1 MKEYV
6 NYHCHSD
13 KSNFAITD
21 SPVRPI
27 DYINRIKEL
36 GHKCYVST
44 EHGLSY
50 GWVEKYLLCEK
61 HNIKFVYGVEG
72 YIEHDNKTYHI
83 MLIAKSFDGMKSI
96 NRALNDAVKNN
107 YKNNRPKLT
116 IDIIKENIISN
127 EVICTTACV
136 FGILKDETLFLFK
149 ELYNIFKDNFYLEV
163 LAHNTPMQIE
173 FNKKAKMLSSKYGIK
188 LIGATDSHVI
198 YPEQET
204 ERDDLILAKRGNI
217 YDDGDETG
225 WYLDYPD
232 YDILVKRFM
241 QQGIWTKEE
250 VEDLLDITNMI
261 NSFGDI
267 KLNKDFKIPTIYPN
281 LTRKERCEKFIA
293 LINEKWAEYSKNIPK
308 EKHDHYLSEIKSE
321 MIEWFKCSME
331 DYALTTYA
339 ILNKAREMG
348 GVITTTGRGCFVG
361 DTNVWT
367 TNGYKKIEDV
377 QIGDIIINRIG
388 QFDEVVNTLRYDIKE
403 DLIKIKSVGNK
414 DICLT
419 KDHKVY
425 VYNSLSGEFKYKK
438 AQDIKPKTDYLT
450 TPFNINSENNVVNK
464 YDLCDYNDFYFDSDY
479 IYDKVKG
486 SHFLEENKLSP
497 SYMAKKH
504 IVGTTINWKYRNNK
518 LDKNNDMYKK
528 IFNYTN
534 MKPDKYNFYVEKI
547 LNTNKIKRYIDNDSN
562 LMFVVG
568 FILGD
573 GHINKKS
580 KNVIYLYLENDGKKD
595 VVAKERICNFLD
607 KYNIPYTISKVKNKN
622 MNIMY
627 IRSRAFY
634 NFILKEYEIYDK
646 NKTKYLNICKIISNN
661 NKSNLQGL
669 FDGLIHS
676 DGSFDK
682 ANDCITTRYAF
693 DNTSNN
699 LVALFNLLVYITQN
713 TISSR
718 VIDNRSKHTSIKTR
732 TCRKDYYVKDGYIL
746 SKIRCL
752 ENIINYQGFV
762 YDLTIKND
770 PSFMVEN
777 VIVHNSCSSFL
788 TNMLLGFTT
797 VDRLKTKVPILQQR
811 FMTAD
816 KIIKSHSTPDID
828 NNVADVEIFYK
839 AQKEILGED
848 TNYPLIAFGTLQE
861 KSAFKMLCKAKGNIP
876 IDLQNEMT
884 DRINKYSKDKLYAD
898 DEDKDSIR
906 LEDYLDNDELL
917 ELYRQGEKYFGIT
930 TDTKRHASAF
940 CISNDNIA
948 ELFGLCR
955 TPSKDIVLNLEGKY
969 MDELGYVKLDWLIVQ
984 VVEIIDLVYKKIG
997 IQTPSAEE
1005 LYNMVKNDEATWNIY
1020 KNGITCCVNQVE
1032 GSKTKV
1038 KAMKY
1043 QPKTLEE
1050 LSALV
1055 AAIRPGFQSYYKRFE
1070 NREHFEFGL
1079 KTLDKLL
1086 QGEFLDSSW
1095 ILYQESIMLLV
1106 QWLGFEKKDS
1116 ADLMKA
1122 ISKKKE
1128 EKIKM
1133 ISGRFHEECIKEF
1146 INNGFDEKTAK
1157 EKTESIWK
1165 VVLDASKYSFNA
1177 SHSYCMALDSL
1188 YIAYAKAHYPEQTY
1202 IALIEYFSRKKK
1214 PDKVYK
1220 LRLEAEQFFGINIEP
1235 YKFRQ
1240 DNRSVH
1246 IENRKVYQSLSSIKS
1261 INNEVGDIIYQLK
1274 DFKGSYLELYH
1285 KMLELGMSKDQR
1297 EALIKIGYFDE
1308 FGSIGYLLWFEDNY
1322 IEYSTP
1328 RMDSIKKYYIKNQ
1341 NNISLSYE
1349 DFILGLKNISVKCT
1363 EKTIKFEDSLD
1374 FFKFVLQNS
1383 KIDDIILLEKIYN
1396 QIYYL
1401 GTLPSNT
1408 TTCIVGKVIDIRNT
1422 GSILLVNAQTGE
1434 ETWYGAKGC
1443 INDLKKNNIIYIPQV
1458 TTNEYKIKLPDGT
1471 YENRTSYKISSVINL
1486 TKMFNKKKGE

>member
-36 GHKCYVST
+36 GHKSYVST

-72 YIEHDNKTYHI
+72 YIEYENKTYHI
-83 MLIAKSFDGMKSI
+83 MFVAKSFDGMKSI

-116 IDIIKENIISN
+116 IDMIKNNIIAN

-136 FGILKDETLFLFK
+136 FGILKDETLSLFK

-173 FNKKAKMLSSKYGIK
+173 FNKKAKILSSKYGIK

-198 YPEQET
+198 YPEQEI

-232 YDILVKRFM
+232 YDTLVERFM

-250 VEDLLDITNMI
+250 VENLLDITNMI
-261 NSFGDI
+261 NNFGEI

-281 LTRKERCEKFIA
+281 LTRKERCEKFIS
-293 LINEKWAEYSKNIPK
+293 LINGRWAEYSKKIPK
-308 EKHDHYLSEIKSE
+308 EEHEHYLSEIKSE
-321 MIEWFKCSME
+321 MVEWFRCSME
-331 DYALTTYA
+331 DYALTTNA
-339 ILNKAREMG
+339 ILNRAREMG
-348 GVITTTGRGCFVG
+348 GVITTTGRG
-361 DTNVWT
+361 
-367 TNGYKKIEDV
+367 
-377 QIGDIIINRIG
+377 
-388 QFDEVVNTLRYDIKE
+388 
-403 DLIKIKSVGNK
+403 
-414 DICLT
+414 
-419 KDHKVY
+419 
-425 VYNSLSGEFKYKK
+425 
-438 AQDIKPKTDYLT
+438 
-450 TPFNINSENNVVNK
+450 
-464 YDLCDYNDFYFDSDY
+464 
-479 IYDKVKG
+479 
-486 SHFLEENKLSP
+486 
-497 SYMAKKH
+497 
-504 IVGTTINWKYRNNK
+504 
-518 LDKNNDMYKK
+518 
-528 IFNYTN
+528 
-534 MKPDKYNFYVEKI
+534 
-547 LNTNKIKRYIDNDSN
+547 
-562 LMFVVG
+562 
-568 FILGD
+568 
-573 GHINKKS
+573 
-580 KNVIYLYLENDGKKD
+580 
-595 VVAKERICNFLD
+595 
-607 KYNIPYTISKVKNKN
+607 
-622 MNIMY
+622 
-627 IRSRAFY
+627 
-634 NFILKEYEIYDK
+634 
-646 NKTKYLNICKIISNN
+646 
-661 NKSNLQGL
+661 
-669 FDGLIHS
+669 
-676 DGSFDK
+676 
-682 ANDCITTRYAF
+682 
-693 DNTSNN
+693 
-699 LVALFNLLVYITQN
+699 
-713 TISSR
+713 
-718 VIDNRSKHTSIKTR
+718 
-732 TCRKDYYVKDGYIL
+732 
-746 SKIRCL
+746 
-752 ENIINYQGFV
+752 
-762 YDLTIKND
+762 
-770 PSFMVEN
+770 
-777 VIVHNSCSSFL
+777 SCSSFL

-797 VDRLKTKVPILQQR
+797 VDRIKSKVPILQQR

-828 NNVADVEIFYK
+828 NNVADVDIFYK
-839 AQKEILGED
+839 AQKELLGED

-876 IDLQNEMT
+876 IELQNEMT

-898 DEDKDSIR
+898 DEDKDNIR

-917 ELYRQGEKYFGIT
+917 DLYKQGEKYFGIT

-984 VVEIIDLVYKKIG
+984 VVDIIDLVYKKIG
-997 IQTPSAEE
+997 IPTPSAEE
-1005 LYNMVKNDEATWNIY
+1005 LYNMVKNDEATWDIY

-1043 QPKTLEE
+1043 QPKTVEE

-1079 KTLDKLL
+1079 KALDKLL

-1146 INNGFDEKTAK
+1146 VNNGFDEKTAK

-1165 VVLDASKYSFNA
+1165 VILDASRYSFNA

-1246 IENRKVYQSLSSIKS
+1246 IENKKVYQSLSSIKS
-1261 INNEVGDIIYQLK
+1261 INNEVGNIIYQLK

-1322 IEYSTP
+1322 IEYSAP

-1363 EKTIKFEDSLD
+1363 EKTIKFENNLD

-1401 GTLPSNT
+1401 ETLPSNT
-1408 TTCIVGKVIDIRNT
+1408 TTCVVGKVIDVRNT

-1434 ETWYGAKGC
+1434 ETWYGARDC

-1458 TTNEYKIKLPDGT
+1458 ITNEYKKRLPDGT

>member
-36 GHKCYVST
+36 GHKSYVST

-72 YIEHDNKTYHI
+72 YIEHENKTYHT
-83 MLIAKSFDGMKSI
+83 MFVAKSFDGMKSI
-96 NRALNDAVKNN
+96 NRALNDAIKNN

-116 IDIIKENIISN
+116 IDMIKEHMITN

-136 FGILKDETLFLFK
+136 FGVLKDETLVLFK

-173 FNKKAKMLSSKYGIK
+173 FNNRAKELSKQYGIK

-198 YPEQET
+198 YSEQEI
-204 ERDDLILAKRGNI
+204 ERNDLILAKRGNI

-232 YDILVKRFM
+232 YDTLVQRFM
-241 QQGIWTKEE
+241 QQGIWSKDE
-250 VEDLLDITNMI
+250 VESLLDTTNMI
-261 NSFGDI
+261 NNFGEI

-281 LTRKERCEKFIA
+281 LTRKERCVKFIS
-293 LINEKWAEYSKNIPK
+293 LINDRWEEYSKKIPK
-308 EKHDHYLSEIKSE
+308 KEHEHYLSEIKSE
-321 MIEWFKCSME
+321 MVEWFKCSME
-331 DYALTTYA
+331 DYALTTNA
-339 ILNKAREMG
+339 ILNRAREMG

-367 TNGYKKIEDV
+367 TNGYKKIKDV
-377 QIGDIIINRIG
+377 QIGDIVINRFG
-388 QFDEVVNTLRYDIKE
+388 QFDEVVNTLKYNIKE
-403 DLIKIKSVGNK
+403 DLIKIKSIGHK

-425 VYNSLSGEFKYKK
+425 VYDSLNEEFRYKK
-438 AQDIKPKTDYLT
+438 AQDIKVKTDYLT
-450 TPFNINSENNVVNK
+450 TP
-464 YDLCDYNDFYFDSDY
+464 LC
-479 IYDKVKG
+479 
-486 SHFLEENKLSP
+486 
-497 SYMAKKH
+497 
-504 IVGTTINWKYRNNK
+504 
-518 LDKNNDMYKK
+518 
-528 IFNYTN
+528 
-534 MKPDKYNFYVEKI
+534 
-547 LNTNKIKRYIDNDSN
+547 
-562 LMFVVG
+562 
-568 FILGD
+568 
-573 GHINKKS
+573 
-580 KNVIYLYLENDGKKD
+580 
-595 VVAKERICNFLD
+595 
-607 KYNIPYTISKVKNKN
+607 IS
-622 MNIMY
+622 
-627 IRSRAFY
+627 
-634 NFILKEYEIYDK
+634 
-646 NKTKYLNICKIISNN
+646 
-661 NKSNLQGL
+661 Q
-669 FDGLIHS
+669 
-676 DGSFDK
+676 
-682 ANDCITTRYAF
+682 
-693 DNTSNN
+693 NTS
-699 LVALFNLLVYITQN
+699 T
-713 TISSR
+713 
-718 VIDNRSKHTSIKTR
+718 KT
-732 TCRKDYYVKDGYIL
+732 TTYEKDYYMKDKYIL
-746 SKIRCL
+746 SKIECL
-752 ENIINYQGFV
+752 EDIIDFQGFV

-770 PSFMVEN
+770 PSFIVEN

-797 VDRLKTKVPILQQR
+797 VDRIKSKVPILQQR

-828 NNVADVEIFYK
+828 NNVADVDIFYK
-839 AQKEILGED
+839 AQKELLGED

-876 IDLQNEMT
+876 IELQNEMT

-898 DEDKDSIR
+898 DEDKDSIK

-917 ELYRQGEKYFGIT
+917 NLYKQGEKYFGIT

-984 VVEIIDLVYKKIG
+984 VVDIIDLVYKKIG
-997 IQTPSAEE
+997 IPTPSAEE
-1005 LYNMVKNDEATWNIY
+1005 LYNMVKDDEATWNIY

-1032 GSKTKV
+1032 GSKTKT

-1043 QPKTLEE
+1043 QPKTIEE

-1055 AAIRPGFQSYYKRFE
+1055 AAIRPGFQSYYKKFE

-1079 KTLDKLL
+1079 KALDKLL

-1133 ISGRFHEECIKEF
+1133 ISGRFHEECMKEF
-1146 INNGFDEKTAK
+1146 VNNGFDENIAK

-1165 VVLDASKYSFNA
+1165 VILDASKYSFNA

-1188 YIAYAKAHYPEQTY
+1188 YIAYAKAHHPEQTY
-1202 IALIEYFSRKKK
+1202 IALIEYFSNKKK

-1220 LRLEAEQFFGINIEP
+1220 LRLEAGQFFGINIEP

-1246 IENRKVYQSLSSIKS
+1246 IENKKVYQSLSSIKN
-1261 INNEVGDIIYQLK
+1261 INNEVGNIIYQLK

-1328 RMDSIKKYYIKNQ
+1328 RMDSIQKYYIKNQ
-1341 NNISLSYE
+1341 NNISLNYE

-1363 EKTIKFEDSLD
+1363 EKTMKFENNLD

-1401 GTLPSNT
+1401 GTLPNNI
-1408 TTCIVGKVIDIRNT
+1408 TTCVVGKVIDVRNT

-1434 ETWYGAKGC
+1434 ETWYGARDC

-1458 TTNEYKIKLPDGT
+1458 ITNEYKKKLPDGT

-1486 TKMFNKKKGE
+1486 TKMFNKKKGEQYV

>member
-83 MLIAKSFDGMKSI
+83 MLVAKSFDGMKSI

-116 IDIIKENIISN
+116 IDIIKKHIIPN
-127 EVICTTACV
+127 DVICTTACV

-173 FNKKAKMLSSKYGIK
+173 FNKKAKLLSDKYGIK

-198 YPEQET
+198 YPEQEA

-250 VEDLLDITNMI
+250 VENLLDITNMI

-281 LTRKERCEKFIA
+281 LTRKERCEKFIS
-293 LINEKWAEYSKNIPK
+293 LINEKWAEYSKKISK
-308 EKHDHYLSEIKSE
+308 EEHEHYLSEIKSE
-321 MIEWFKCSME
+321 MVEWFKCSME

-348 GVITTTGRGCFVG
+348 GVITTTGRG
-361 DTNVWT
+361 
-367 TNGYKKIEDV
+367 
-377 QIGDIIINRIG
+377 
-388 QFDEVVNTLRYDIKE
+388 
-403 DLIKIKSVGNK
+403 
-414 DICLT
+414 
-419 KDHKVY
+419 
-425 VYNSLSGEFKYKK
+425 
-438 AQDIKPKTDYLT
+438 
-450 TPFNINSENNVVNK
+450 
-464 YDLCDYNDFYFDSDY
+464 
-479 IYDKVKG
+479 
-486 SHFLEENKLSP
+486 
-497 SYMAKKH
+497 
-504 IVGTTINWKYRNNK
+504 
-518 LDKNNDMYKK
+518 
-528 IFNYTN
+528 
-534 MKPDKYNFYVEKI
+534 
-547 LNTNKIKRYIDNDSN
+547 
-562 LMFVVG
+562 
-568 FILGD
+568 
-573 GHINKKS
+573 
-580 KNVIYLYLENDGKKD
+580 
-595 VVAKERICNFLD
+595 
-607 KYNIPYTISKVKNKN
+607 
-622 MNIMY
+622 
-627 IRSRAFY
+627 
-634 NFILKEYEIYDK
+634 
-646 NKTKYLNICKIISNN
+646 
-661 NKSNLQGL
+661 
-669 FDGLIHS
+669 
-676 DGSFDK
+676 
-682 ANDCITTRYAF
+682 
-693 DNTSNN
+693 
-699 LVALFNLLVYITQN
+699 
-713 TISSR
+713 
-718 VIDNRSKHTSIKTR
+718 
-732 TCRKDYYVKDGYIL
+732 
-746 SKIRCL
+746 
-752 ENIINYQGFV
+752 
-762 YDLTIKND
+762 
-770 PSFMVEN
+770 
-777 VIVHNSCSSFL
+777 SCSSFL

-917 ELYRQGEKYFGIT
+917 ELYKQGEKYFGIT

-1165 VVLDASKYSFNA
+1165 VILDASRYSFNA

-1188 YIAYAKAHYPEQTY
+1188 YIDYAKAHYPEQTY

-1246 IENRKVYQSLSSIKS
+1246 IENKKVYQSLSSIKS

-1274 DFKGSYLELYH
+1274 DFKGDYLELYD
-1285 KMLELGMSKDQR
+1285 KMIKLGMSKDQR

-1308 FGSIGYLLWFEDNY
+1308 FGSMGYLLWFEDNY
-1322 IEYSTP
+1322 IKYSAP
-1328 RMDSIKKYYIKNQ
+1328 RIDSIKKYYIKNQ
-1341 NNISLSYE
+1341 NKITLSYE
-1349 DFILGLKNISVKCT
+1349 DFILGLKNISIKCT
-1363 EKTIKFEDSLD
+1363 EKTIKFENDLD

-1401 GTLPSNT
+1401 GTLPNNT
-1408 TTCIVGKVIDIRNT
+1408 TTCVVGKVIDIRNT

-1434 ETWYGAKGC
+1434 ETWYSAKYC
-1443 INDLKKNNIIYIPQV
+1443 VNDIKKNNIIYIPQV
-1458 TTNEYKIKLPDGT
+1458 TTNEYNKKLSDGT
-1471 YENRTSYKISSVINL
+1471 YENRVSYKVNSVINL
-1486 TKMFNKKKGE
+1486 TQMFNKKKGDKND

>member
-83 MLIAKSFDGMKSI
+83 MFVAKSFDGMKSI
-96 NRALNDAVKNN
+96 NRALNDAIKHN
-107 YKNNRPKLT
+107 YKNSRPKLT
-116 IDIIKENIISN
+116 IDIIKEHIIPN

-136 FGILKDETLFLFK
+136 FGILKDDTLYLFK

-173 FNKKAKMLSSKYGIK
+173 FNKKAKLLSNKYGIK

-204 ERDDLILAKRGNI
+204 ERDDLILAKRGKI

-232 YDILVKRFM
+232 YDVLLKRFM

-250 VEDLLDITNMI
+250 VENLLDITNIM
-261 NSFGDI
+261 NSFEDI
-267 KLNKDFKIPTIYPN
+267 RLNKDFKIPTIYPN
-281 LTRKERCEKFIA
+281 LTRRERCEKFIS
-293 LINEKWAEYSKNIPK
+293 LINEKWSEYSKNIPK
-308 EKHDHYLSEIKSE
+308 EEHDHYLSEIKSE
-321 MIEWFKCSME
+321 MTEWFKCSME
-331 DYALTTYA
+331 DYALTAYA
-339 ILNKAREMG
+339 ILNRAREMG
-348 GVITTTGRGCFVG
+348 GVITTTGRG
-361 DTNVWT
+361 
-367 TNGYKKIEDV
+367 
-377 QIGDIIINRIG
+377 
-388 QFDEVVNTLRYDIKE
+388 
-403 DLIKIKSVGNK
+403 
-414 DICLT
+414 
-419 KDHKVY
+419 
-425 VYNSLSGEFKYKK
+425 
-438 AQDIKPKTDYLT
+438 
-450 TPFNINSENNVVNK
+450 
-464 YDLCDYNDFYFDSDY
+464 
-479 IYDKVKG
+479 
-486 SHFLEENKLSP
+486 
-497 SYMAKKH
+497 
-504 IVGTTINWKYRNNK
+504 
-518 LDKNNDMYKK
+518 
-528 IFNYTN
+528 
-534 MKPDKYNFYVEKI
+534 
-547 LNTNKIKRYIDNDSN
+547 
-562 LMFVVG
+562 
-568 FILGD
+568 
-573 GHINKKS
+573 
-580 KNVIYLYLENDGKKD
+580 
-595 VVAKERICNFLD
+595 
-607 KYNIPYTISKVKNKN
+607 
-622 MNIMY
+622 
-627 IRSRAFY
+627 
-634 NFILKEYEIYDK
+634 
-646 NKTKYLNICKIISNN
+646 
-661 NKSNLQGL
+661 
-669 FDGLIHS
+669 
-676 DGSFDK
+676 
-682 ANDCITTRYAF
+682 
-693 DNTSNN
+693 
-699 LVALFNLLVYITQN
+699 
-713 TISSR
+713 
-718 VIDNRSKHTSIKTR
+718 
-732 TCRKDYYVKDGYIL
+732 
-746 SKIRCL
+746 
-752 ENIINYQGFV
+752 
-762 YDLTIKND
+762 
-770 PSFMVEN
+770 
-777 VIVHNSCSSFL
+777 SCSSFI

-797 VDRLKTKVPILQQR
+797 VDRLKSKVPILQQR

-828 NNVADVEIFYK
+828 NNIADVDIFYK

-861 KSAFKMLCKAKGNIP
+861 KSAFKMLCKAKGDIP
-876 IDLQNEMT
+876 VELQNEMT
-884 DRINKYSKDKLYAD
+884 DRINKYTIDKLYAD
-898 DEDKDSIR
+898 DDDKDNIR

-917 ELYRQGEKYFGIT
+917 DLYRQGEKYFGIT

-940 CISNDNIA
+940 CVSNENIA

-955 TPSKDIVLNLEGKY
+955 TPSEDIVLNLEGKY
-969 MDELGYVKLDWLIVQ
+969 MDELGYVKLDWLIVK

-997 IQTPSAEE
+997 IQIPSADE
-1005 LYNMVKNDEATWNIY
+1005 LYNMVKGDQSTWDIY

-1038 KAMKY
+1038 KASKY
-1043 QPKTLEE
+1043 QPRTVEE
-1050 LSALV
+1050 LCALI

-1070 NREHFEFGL
+1070 SREHFEFGL

-1165 VVLDASKYSFNA
+1165 VILDASRYSFNA

-1202 IALIEYFSRKKK
+1202 IALIEYFSKNKK

-1220 LRLEAEQFFGINIEP
+1220 LRLEAKQFFGIDIEQ

-1246 IENRKVYQSLSSIKS
+1246 IDNKKLYQSLSSIKS
-1261 INNEVGDIIYQLK
+1261 INNEVGSKIYKLK
-1274 DFKGSYLELYH
+1274 DFKGDYLELYQQMVNLNIT
-1285 KMLELGMSKDQR
+1285 KPQR
-1297 EALIKIGYFDE
+1297 EALIKIGYFEE
-1308 FGSIGYLLWFEDNY
+1308 FGTMGYLLWFENNFIKHLAPR
-1322 IEYSTP
+1322 IETL
-1328 RMDSIKKYYIKNQ
+1328 KKYYIKNQ
-1341 NNISLSYE
+1341 NNITLSYE
-1349 DFILGLKNISVKCT
+1349 DYILGLKNIAIKFT
-1363 EKTIKFEDSLD
+1363 EKTINFKDDLD
-1374 FFKFVLQNS
+1374 FFKFILQNS
-1383 KIDDIILLEKIYN
+1383 KIDDIITLEKIYN
-1396 QIYYL
+1396 EVYYL
-1401 GTLPSNT
+1401 EALTNNT
-1408 TTCIVGKVIDIRNT
+1408 TNCIVGKVIDIRKT
-1422 GSILLVNAQTGE
+1422 GSIQLVNAQTGE
-1434 ETWYGAKGC
+1434 EVWYNARYC
-1443 INDLKKNNIIYIPQV
+1443 INNLNKNNIIYIPNV
-1458 TTNEYKIKLPDGT
+1458 IVNKYKKKLLNGEYEDRI
-1471 YENRTSYKISSVINL
+1471 SYRVDNIINL
-1486 TKMFNKKKGE
+1486 TQMFKKKKGDKND

>member
-36 GHKCYVST
+36 GHKSYVST

-72 YIEHDNKTYHI
+72 YIEYENKTYHI
-83 MLIAKSFDGMKSI
+83 MFVAKSFDGMKSI

-116 IDIIKENIISN
+116 IDMIKNNIIAN

-149 ELYNIFKDNFYLEV
+149 ELYSIFKDNFYLEV

-232 YDILVKRFM
+232 YDTLVERFM
-241 QQGIWTKEE
+241 QQGIWSKEE
-250 VEDLLDITNMI
+250 VKNLLDITNMI
-261 NSFGDI
+261 NNFGEI

-293 LINEKWAEYSKNIPK
+293 LINEKWAEYSKKIPK
-308 EKHDHYLSEIKSE
+308 EEHEHYLSEIKSE
-321 MIEWFKCSME
+321 MTEWFKCSME

-339 ILNKAREMG
+339 ILNRAREMG
-348 GVITTTGRGCFVG
+348 GVITTTGRG
-361 DTNVWT
+361 
-367 TNGYKKIEDV
+367 
-377 QIGDIIINRIG
+377 
-388 QFDEVVNTLRYDIKE
+388 
-403 DLIKIKSVGNK
+403 
-414 DICLT
+414 
-419 KDHKVY
+419 
-425 VYNSLSGEFKYKK
+425 
-438 AQDIKPKTDYLT
+438 
-450 TPFNINSENNVVNK
+450 
-464 YDLCDYNDFYFDSDY
+464 
-479 IYDKVKG
+479 
-486 SHFLEENKLSP
+486 
-497 SYMAKKH
+497 
-504 IVGTTINWKYRNNK
+504 
-518 LDKNNDMYKK
+518 
-528 IFNYTN
+528 
-534 MKPDKYNFYVEKI
+534 
-547 LNTNKIKRYIDNDSN
+547 
-562 LMFVVG
+562 
-568 FILGD
+568 
-573 GHINKKS
+573 
-580 KNVIYLYLENDGKKD
+580 
-595 VVAKERICNFLD
+595 
-607 KYNIPYTISKVKNKN
+607 
-622 MNIMY
+622 
-627 IRSRAFY
+627 
-634 NFILKEYEIYDK
+634 
-646 NKTKYLNICKIISNN
+646 
-661 NKSNLQGL
+661 
-669 FDGLIHS
+669 
-676 DGSFDK
+676 
-682 ANDCITTRYAF
+682 
-693 DNTSNN
+693 
-699 LVALFNLLVYITQN
+699 
-713 TISSR
+713 
-718 VIDNRSKHTSIKTR
+718 
-732 TCRKDYYVKDGYIL
+732 
-746 SKIRCL
+746 
-752 ENIINYQGFV
+752 
-762 YDLTIKND
+762 
-770 PSFMVEN
+770 
-777 VIVHNSCSSFL
+777 SCSSFL

-839 AQKEILGED
+839 AQKEVLGED

-861 KSAFKMLCKAKGNIP
+861 KSAFKMLCKAKGNVP
-876 IDLQNEMT
+876 IELQNEMT
-884 DRINKYSKDKLYAD
+884 DRINKYAKDKLYAD

-906 LEDYLDNDELL
+906 LENYLDNDELL

-997 IQTPSAEE
+997 IPTPSAEE
-1005 LYNMVKNDEATWNIY
+1005 LYNMVKDDEATWNIY

-1038 KAMKY
+1038 KAMRY
-1043 QPKTLEE
+1043 QPKTVEE
-1050 LSALV
+1050 QCALV

-1079 KTLDKLL
+1079 KALDKLL

-1146 INNGFDEKTAK
+1146 INNGFDEETAK

-1165 VVLDASKYSFNA
+1165 VILDASRYSFNA

-1202 IALIEYFSRKKK
+1202 IALIEYFSWKKK
-1214 PDKVYK
+1214 RDKVYK
-1220 LRLEAEQFFGINIEP
+1220 LKLEAEQFFGINIEP

-1246 IENRKVYQSLSSIKS
+1246 IENKKVYQSLSSIKN
-1261 INNEVGDIIYQLK
+1261 INNEVGDIIYKLK
-1274 DFKGSYLELYH
+1274 DFKGDYLELYN
-1285 KMLELGMSKDQR
+1285 KMIELGMSKDQR
-1297 EALIKIGYFDE
+1297 EALIKIGYFEE
-1308 FGSIGYLLWFEDNY
+1308 FGNIGYLLWFEDNY
-1322 IEYSTP
+1322 VKYSAP

-1341 NNISLSYE
+1341 NQISLSYE
-1349 DFILGLKNISVKCT
+1349 DFVLGLKNISMKCT
-1363 EKTIKFEDSLD
+1363 EKTIKFKNDLD

-1401 GTLPSNT
+1401 ETLPSNT
-1408 TTCIVGKVIDIRNT
+1408 TTCVVGKVIDVRNT

-1434 ETWYGAKGC
+1434 EIWYGARDC

-1458 TTNEYKIKLPDGT
+1458 ITNEYKKRLPDGT